1 MQALVSGRTQKVDAV
16 KTHPEGSASTR
27 KSSRVRPRRASDRA
41 RLTRQQLERRLAL
54 SVGEEARSA
63 RMRAGLTQADV
74 AERIG
79 IAAEVY
85 GRMERGKMMPS
96 VPTLFRLCLALHLSA
111 DVGMGLVTAASVGA
125 ALWEEDSREKDHLPE
140 MRRLLRTLR
149 RMSRGQLKLVNQVAA
164 AILPQR

>member
-1 MQALVSGRTQKVDAV
+1 M
-16 KTHPEGSASTR
+16 KTHPKGSASPR
-27 KSSRVRPRRASDRA
+27 KRPRPALRRGSASDRA
-41 RLTRQQLERRLAL
+41 RRSRLQLEKRLAVSL
-54 SVGEEARSA
+54 GEAARTA

-85 GRMERGKMMPS
+85 GRMERGRMMPS
-96 VPTLFRLCLALHLSA
+96 VPTLFRLCLALQLSA

-125 ALWEEDSREKDHLPE
+125 ALWEEDSQDKDHLPE

-149 RMSRGQLKLVNQVAA
+149 RMTRGQLKLMNQVAA

>member
-1 MQALVSGRTQKVDAV
+1 MG
-16 KTHPEGSASTR
+16 
-27 KSSRVRPRRASDRA
+27 
-41 RLTRQQLERRLAL
+41 
-54 SVGEEARSA
+54 
-63 RMRAGLTQADV
+63 AGLTQADV

-96 VPTLFRLCLALHLSA
+96 VPTLFRLCLALRLSA

-125 ALWEEDSREKDHLPE
+125 ALWEDDMRDKDHLPE

-149 RMSRGQLKLVNQVAA
+149 RMSRGQLKLMNQVAS

>member
-1 MQALVSGRTQKVDAV
+1 M
-16 KTHPEGSASTR
+16 KTHPEGSSTPR
-27 KSSRVRPRRASDRA
+27 KSSRASSKGRPSDRA
-41 RLTRQQLERRLAL
+41 RQSRQQLERRLAVN
-54 SVGEEARSA
+54 VGEEARSA

-96 VPTLFRLCLALHLSA
+96 VPTLFRLCLALRLSA
-111 DVGMGLVTAASVGA
+111 DVGLGLVTAASVGA
-125 ALWEEDSREKDHLPE
+125 ALWEEDSRDKDHLPE